1 MSLINIPTDQKI
13 PLVDLAAQQRE
24 VQEAITAALA
34 DMFEHTA
41 FIGGSAVTRFESAYA
56 SFIGTGHCVG
66 GVHGPDALRMVL
78 AATGIGP
85 GDEVIIPANT
95 FIATAEA
102 ISLTGATAVLVDV
115 DPVHLLI
122 HPQAVADAITVRTKA
137 IMPVHL
143 YGQSAFVEQLV
154 PLA

>member
-1 MSLINIPTDQKI
+1 
-13 PLVDLAAQQRE
+13 
-24 VQEAITAALA
+24 AL
-34 DMFEHTA
+34 EL
-41 FIGGSAVTRFESAYA
+41 
-56 SFIGTGHCVG
+56 
-66 GVHGPDALRMVL
+66 ALR
-78 AATGIGP
+78 ATGIGP

-122 HPQAVADAITVRTKA
+122 DPQAVADAITVRTKA

-154 PLA
+154 PLAEECQAVIIEDAAQSQGAKRHGRSAGTMGDIAG